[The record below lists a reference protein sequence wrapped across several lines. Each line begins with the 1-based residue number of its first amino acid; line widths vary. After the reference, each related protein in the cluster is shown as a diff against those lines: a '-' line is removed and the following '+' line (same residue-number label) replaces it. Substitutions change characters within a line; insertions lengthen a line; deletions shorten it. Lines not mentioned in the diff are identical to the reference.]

1 MATRTTAAATT
12 ASIADGATGNIA
24 ITGFKSYALLKMV
37 VEHQAWVRVY
47 TDTASRTADASR
59 AEGVDPTPGSGVIAE
74 VITTAAPQTIL
85 ISPGTIGFN
94 NEGTPT
100 TSIPIAVTNKS
111 GTTRTITVTL
121 TVLQLEA

>member
-1 MATRTTAAATT
+1 
-12 ASIADGATGNIA
+12 
-24 ITGFKSYALLKMV
+24 MV
-37 VEHQAWVRVY
+37 VEHQAWVRIY

-94 NEGTPT
+94 NESSPT